1 MIYVLPERFPSVRA
15 SLLRERNRMKKI
27 IVATAT
33 LLLAACATP
42 APSTDQTAAEEKSYV
57 TGSRLPVKDKSSSA
71 STAVTSGPPPPMP
84 RAAGTPSKTMGGN

>member
-1 MIYVLPERFPSVRA
+1 MIYVPPERFPSVRA

-42 APSTDQTAAEEKSYV
+42 TPSTDQTAAEDKSYV
-57 TGSRLPVKDKSSSA
+57 TGSRLPVKDKSSS
-71 STAVTSGPPPPMP
+71 SSRAVTSGPPPPMP